1 MRNTLLLF
9 ALLLVFTDLVFCQ
22 NDFFPLAPGN
32 YFTYQYQQH
41 SYITDN
47 VVVMQSSSDTGIVKF
62 EVIDSTS
69 TDSTIEWNI
78 RETFTLSHS
87 QFDFIANIDTS
98 YISVYDSV
106 KLLREYK
113 QLNHIM
119 YFNSLTPIWYFPT
132 RWDMINVRGG
142 DVARYPSGDSLYVI
156 FQQYSNNPY
165 IARDSLVF
173 RVKRGLQFVNS
184 SCSKAT
190 NSPLGDNWN
199 AVLIDSY
206 VSGIEIKNNETA
218 IRECA
223 LMQNYPNPFNPTTTI
238 SYQLPKSGQVTI
250 KVYDVLGNEVKTLVD
265 EYKPAGEYSVN
276 FDAGKLSSGVYLYR
290 ITSGGYTSAKKMTL
304 IK

>member
-1 MRNTLLLF
+1 MRNILLICVLFLASADLLF
-9 ALLLVFTDLVFCQ
+9 SQ

-78 RETFTLSHS
+78 RETFTLTHR
-87 QFDFIANIDTS
+87 QYDFLAHIDTV
-98 YISVYDSV
+98 YICVYDSV
-106 KLLREYK
+106 KYLREYK
-113 QLNHIM
+113 QLNHRM
-119 YFNSLTPIWYFPT
+119 HFNSLTPIWNFPT

-142 DVARYPSGDSLYVI
+142 DVSRYPSGDSLYVI

-165 IARDSLVF
+165 IGMDSLVF
-173 RVKRGLQFVNS
+173 RVKKGLQSVKS
-184 SCSKAT
+184 SCGKIS

-199 AVLIDSY
+199 AVLIDSHIT
-206 VSGIEIKNNETA
+206 GIGTKNNEYVVKDY
-218 IRECA
+218 A
-223 LMQNYPNPFNPTTTI
+223 LMQNYPNPFNPNTTI

-250 KVYDVLGNEVKTLVD
+250 KVYDVLGNEVRTLVN
-265 EYKPAGEYSVN
+265 EYKSAGQYSVN
-276 FDAGKLSSGVYLYR
+276 FDAGKLSSGMYIYR
-290 ITSGGYTSAKKMTL
+290 ITAGGYTSAKKMTL